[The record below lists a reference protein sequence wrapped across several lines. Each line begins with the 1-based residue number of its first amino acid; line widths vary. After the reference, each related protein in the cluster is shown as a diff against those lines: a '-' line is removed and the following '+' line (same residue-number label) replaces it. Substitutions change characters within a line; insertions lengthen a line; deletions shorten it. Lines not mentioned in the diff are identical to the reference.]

1 MEKIKP
7 LPDQVRVLDIEEGE
21 QVNFA
26 GKVYTVFSRTTLAS
40 GEPALVLGRDGE
52 QFVIGAAKF
61 FAESKTLVQK
71 NE

>member
-52 QFVIGAAKF
+52 QFVIGAEKF
-61 FAESKTLVQK
+61 FSRKQ
-71 NE
+71 